1 MKFTTVNNK
10 RFTAFIFALGL
21 TTLLGCAST
30 ETPEARREGIAD
42 ADITSKVKAA
52 LSGEPSLNSSEINV
66 ETSQGVVLLTGF
78 VSSASAENTATEL
91 ARYVH
96 GVTLVRDAI
105 KVK

>member
-1 MKFTTVNNK
+1 MKFITVNNK

-21 TTLLGCAST
+21 TTLPGCAST
-30 ETPEARREGIAD
+30 EPPEARREGIAD

-52 LSGEPSLNSSEINV
+52 LSGEPLLNSSEINV
-66 ETSQGVVLLTGF
+66 ETTQGVVLLTGF
-78 VSSASAENTATEL
+78 VNSADAENTATEL

-105 KVK
+105 KIK